1 MNRFFYTFGS
11 DERFPFQGGWVEVQA
26 ENLLEAHK
34 IFRSYYPDR
43 TPGCLNCSDYYTEF
57 IFNAENFP
65 AEGNRGRF
73 CHRILADKQLTT
85 TKTNGYKAETIQD
98 MIQKFEKAA
107 RKLFPGCT
115 IRHFYYGDYLD
126 MADIV
131 LKPGEYAHFNVR
143 ADRVSM
149 NGYTCRGEDLC
160 MFGSLTYNDECYEG
174 KLLEIASK

>member
-11 DERFPFQGGWVEVQA
+11 DERSPFQGGWVEVQA

-43 TPGCLNCSDYYTEF
+43 TLGCLNCSDYYTEF
-57 IFNAENFP
+57 IFNAGNFLT
-65 AEGNRGRF
+65 EGNRGKF

-85 TKTNGYKAETIQD
+85 TKTNGYEADAIQD

-107 RKLFPGCT
+107 RTLFLGCT
-115 IRHFYYGDYLD
+115 IRHFYYSDYLD
-126 MADIV
+126 MADII
-131 LKPGEYAHFNVR
+131 LKPGEYAHFNIR

-149 NGYTCRGEDLC
+149 NGYTCRGEYLC
-160 MFGSLTYNDECYEG
+160 KFGSLTYNDECHDG